1 MEWKWR
7 WKWKKNAIHT
17 QKHNDF
23 ISPISHIQVA
33 HKTWGMLISHWLPTL
48 LLSLPLLLSAF
59 NTKSKEWV
67 KGYRM
72 RQKQRRK
79 NIENS
84 IFFWHLVLVLGLG
97 LTLTM
102 CLCIAWAFTHVVRIQ
117 LQSTSMYFCKVRGR
131 CLIQLIWLWSFSSH
145 KCTSLAPPFSPF
157 FHQPLVIS

>member
-1 MEWKWR
+1 MTMEME
-7 WKWKKNAIHT
+7 KNAIHT